1 MTDATD
7 AELAASIA
15 TAAGELLFGLRSAG
29 TFSGKALGDEG
40 DRQANDAIL
49 ARLSSARPND
59 AVLSEESVDTP
70 ARLHADRCWIIDPL
84 DGTREYVIPGRSDWA
99 VHVALWERGR
109 EITAAAVAQP
119 ALGVVHRSD
128 EPTSSAL
135 ARSDRSD
142 RPHGPDRVPAR
153 NDRRPAEPPARPR
166 TFTGRQLR
174 PERVPGQRRSQG

>member
-1 MTDATD
+1 MTDATDSTD

-15 TAAGELLFGLRSAG
+15 TAAGELLSVLRSAG

-109 EITAAAVAQP
+109 EITAVMREHRRAHARLWMPGGRTVVGSK
-119 ALGVVHRSD
+119 GVI
-128 EPTSSAL
+128 EA
-135 ARSDRSD
+135 
-142 RPHGPDRVPAR
+142 
-153 NDRRPAEPPARPR
+153 PR
-166 TFTGRQLR
+166 H
-174 PERVPGQRRSQG
+174 